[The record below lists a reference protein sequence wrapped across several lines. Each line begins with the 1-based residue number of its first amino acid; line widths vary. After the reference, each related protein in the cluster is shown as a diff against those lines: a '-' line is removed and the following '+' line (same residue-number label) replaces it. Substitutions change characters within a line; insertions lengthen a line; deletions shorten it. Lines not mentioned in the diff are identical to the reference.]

1 MNIILQDLE
10 NHLTFAPLTLTRPVG
25 NLRVGIFTNDERYK
39 LYFPDAEISFETED
53 YLRGKFPIN
62 RKDDNYWINGAVI
75 PNEELV
81 ELIRSTEVDQTLIVN
96 GVLVC
101 HRGTSCSTENK
112 RYETLDSLIFMKERW
127 NLYQCNDVVL
137 KTDFDFYTKDKQ
149 SFILSKSNTLIG
161 PEENL
166 FIDEG
171 ATIEG
176 AIINVKNAPV
186 YIGKNA
192 EVMEGSLIRGGLAL
206 CDNAVLKMG
215 AKSYGGTTIGPFCK
229 VGGEVNNVI
238 FHGYSN
244 KGHEGFIGNS
254 LIGEWCNLGA
264 DTNCSNLK
272 NNYGTVKTHDYK
284 LDQLEQTDVQFMGIM
299 MGDHAKTGI
308 NTMFNTATVI
318 GVSANVFGADFPP
331 KYILNFSWGGHEGAS
346 KFDFDKSIEVA
357 NNMMIRRGKE
367 MTSDDIKIF
376 RELYT

>member
-25 NLRVGIFTNDERYK
+25 NLRAGMFTNDERYK
-39 LYFPDAEISFETED
+39 LYFPDAEVSYETEE
-53 YLRGKFPIN
+53 YLSGKFPLN
-62 RKDDNYWINGAVI
+62 KKADNYWINGAVI

-81 ELIRSTEVDQTLIVN
+81 EMIQSTEIDQTLVVN
-96 GVLVC
+96 GVFVC
-101 HRGTSCSTENK
+101 HRGAECSVENK
-112 RYETLDSLIFMKERW
+112 RYETLDSLIYMKKRW
-127 NLYQCNDVVL
+127 NLYQCNHAAL
-137 KTDFDFYTKDKQ
+137 KADFDFYTKNKK

-176 AIINVKNAPV
+176 AIINVKDAPV
-186 YIGKNA
+186 YIGENA

-215 AKSYGGTTIGPFCK
+215 TKSYGSTTIGPFCK

-284 LDQLEQTDVQFMGIM
+284 LDQLEQTDVQFMGIT

-331 KYILNFSWGGHEGAS
+331 KHILNFSWGGHEGAS

-367 MTSDDIKIF
+367 MTSDDVKIF
-376 RELYT
+376 KKLYS

>member
-10 NHLTFAPLTLTRPVG
+10 NHLTFAPLTFTRPVG
-25 NLRVGIFTNDERYK
+25 NLRVGMFTNDERYK
-39 LYFPDAEISFETED
+39 LYFPKATVSFETED
-53 YLRGKFPIN
+53 YLSGKFPIN
-62 RKDDNYWINGAVI
+62 KKEDNYWLNGAVI
-75 PNEELV
+75 PNEELTNLIQSV
-81 ELIRSTEVDQTLIVN
+81 ELDETLVVN
-96 GVLVC
+96 GVFVC
-101 HRGTSCSTENK
+101 HRGAEYLAENK
-112 RYETLDSLIFMKERW
+112 RHETLDSLIYMKERW
-127 NLYQCNDVVL
+127 NLYQFNDAVL
-137 KTDFDFYTKDKQ
+137 KADFDFYTKGKK
-149 SFILSKSNTLIG
+149 SAELSKSNTLIG

-176 AIINVKNAPV
+176 AIINVKDAPV
-186 YIGKNA
+186 YIGKNT
-192 EVMEGSLIRGGLAL
+192 EIMEGVLIRGGLAL

-215 AKSYGGTTIGPFCK
+215 AKSYGCNTIGPHCK
-229 VGGEVNNVI
+229 VGGEVNNVV

-254 LIGEWCNLGA
+254 LVGEWCNIGA

-272 NNYGTVKTHDYK
+272 NNYGTVKTHDYR
-284 LDQLEQTDVQFMGIM
+284 LDQLEQTDVQFMGIT

-331 KYILNFSWGGHEGAS
+331 KYIPNFSWGGHQGAN

-357 NNMMIRRGKE
+357 NNMMNRRSTKMSSE
-367 MTSDDIKIF
+367 DIKIF
-376 RELYT
+376 QKLYE

>member
-1 MNIILQDLE
+1 MNIVLQDLE

-25 NLRVGIFTNDERYK
+25 NLRVGMFTNDERYK
-39 LYFPDAEISFETED
+39 LYFPDANVSFETED
-53 YLRGKFPIN
+53 YLSGKFPVN
-62 RKDDNYWINGAVI
+62 KENDNYWINGAVI
-75 PNEELV
+75 PNEELID
-81 ELIRSTEVDQTLIVN
+81 LIKSIKIDETLVVN
-96 GVLVC
+96 GVFIC
-101 HRGTSCSTENK
+101 HRGTECSTENK
-112 RYETLDSLIFMKERW
+112 RYETLDSLINMKERW

-137 KTDFDFYTKDKQ
+137 KADFDFYTKEKK
-149 SFILSKSNTLIG
+149 SFKLSKSNTLIG
-161 PEENL
+161 PEDNL
-166 FIDEG
+166 FIDKG
-171 ATIEG
+171 AVVEG
-176 AIINVKNAPV
+176 AIINLKDGPV

-192 EVMEGSLIRGGLAL
+192 EVMEGALIRGGLAL

-215 AKSYGGTTIGPFCK
+215 AKSYGCTTIGPYCK

-254 LIGEWCNLGA
+254 LIGEWCNIGA

-284 LDQLEQTDVQFMGIM
+284 RDYLEQTDVQFMGIV

-331 KYILNFSWGGHEGAS
+331 KYIPNFSWGGHEGAS
-346 KFDFDKSIEVA
+346 KFDFDKSIDVA
-357 NNMMIRRGKE
+357 NNMMKRRKTE
-367 MTSDDIKIF
+367 MTSHDIEIF
-376 RELYT
+376 KKLYI